1 MILILKSFVNTGPG
15 PNFII
20 KDLPLVLILIIA
32 DQIIDDYYV
41 VLTNTTGKLCILL
54 LYFPITLYEIC
65 IIVPEINWIKLESD

>member
-1 MILILKSFVNTGPG
+1 M
-15 PNFII
+15 
-20 KDLPLVLILIIA
+20 LILIIA